1 MTKLPEAEKLCA
13 QLVTELKPHI
23 GPKTAM
29 VGLYTGG
36 AWLAERLHKDLAL
49 KTPLGLMDIAFYRD
63 DYSARGL
70 KREDSGRLAF
80 ALEPERA
87 A

>member
-13 QLVTELKPHI
+13 QLIAELKPHI

-36 AWLAERLHKDLAL
+36 AWLAERLQCTGPGPQTKAQIRTDKKSLQS
-49 KTPLGLMDIAFYRD
+49 R
-63 DYSARGL
+63 ARHFPGFEHA
-70 KREDSGRLAF
+70 R
-80 ALEPERA
+80 
-87 A
+87 